1 MWQTLHP
8 YRGFIQVRWKANLK
22 TPNQAPSTYGLE
34 PNPMEHMYKTPE
46 QAPSTYG
53 LELNLME
60 QPNQKQLLME
70 QPKRKAAERS
80 QKQAGLPQK
89 PCKHNKKKAAARMC
103 SRPVRFKTIIKR
115 SGQRDL

>member
-1 MWQTLHP
+1 MEHM
-8 YRGFIQVRWKANLK
+8 YK
-22 TPNQAPSTYGLE
+22 TPEQAPSTYGLV